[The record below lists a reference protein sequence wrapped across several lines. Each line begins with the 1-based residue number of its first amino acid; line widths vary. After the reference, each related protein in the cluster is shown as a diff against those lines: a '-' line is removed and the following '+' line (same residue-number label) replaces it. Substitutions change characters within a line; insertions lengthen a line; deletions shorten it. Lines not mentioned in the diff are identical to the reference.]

1 MLVAVIILNLTTR
14 IIISIFRVFTV
25 KLNTLTKII
34 NICGIL
40 HVIKRQD
47 PLFHHPPNTSIPLFG
62 AFESGISDHIIA
74 CEYLTISFHHFSSFS
89 SNFGHGDKVSGPFS
103 FSIIIIV
110 HLKSIEHKRSVTLKY
125 GGSSKMLFQA
135 SVSFGLETCRQNEIT
150 HDITKNIIHT
160 CVFQFSPAPFSAPDY
175 VF

>member
-1 MLVAVIILNLTTR
+1 MHLYAGGSDHIKPNYAYYHIDFSCIYGEMEHANQDYQYMRHIARDQTSR
-14 IIISIFRVFTV
+14 SSFPPPQ
-25 KLNTLTKII
+25 TL
-34 NICGIL
+34 
-40 HVIKRQD
+40 RF
-47 PLFHHPPNTSIPLFG
+47 PFFG

-135 SVSFGLETCRQNEIT
+135 
-150 HDITKNIIHT
+150 
-160 CVFQFSPAPFSAPDY
+160 
-175 VF
+175 